1 MKNRILMTSLA
12 LLISLSAFAQ
22 TTRGNKQ
29 RPRTDDDL
37 RRELNIMMRKASND
51 AKKGKI
57 ADESIEAL
65 QRFSEQIKAIANKG
79 SAATEAELMWVL
91 NPDYPNVRAAYF
103 EDLKAEFKAG
113 KITQSQVNQVYRK
126 FYGVYRKTRSKA
138 VKSME
143 GFRQTVEGMTGLRY
157 EGRQKTPYFRQTFG
171 SAVSSIEKD
180 LDENGMAPM
189 TDEQK
194 QELYSEFSAVQKDVK
209 EADAATEAIDVLN
222 KQFADCPG
230 CTTTKAQ

>member
-1 MKNRILMTSLA
+1 MTSLA

-126 FYGVYRKTRSKA
+126 FY
-138 VKSME
+138 
-143 GFRQTVEGMTGLRY
+143 
-157 EGRQKTPYFRQTFG
+157 
-171 SAVSSIEKD
+171 EK
-180 LDENGMAPM
+180 
-189 TDEQK
+189 
-194 QELYSEFSAVQKDVK
+194 
-209 EADAATEAIDVLN
+209 
-222 KQFADCPG
+222 
-230 CTTTKAQ
+230 

>member
-103 EDLKAEFKAG
+103 EDLKAEFKA
-113 KITQSQVNQVYRK
+113 
-126 FYGVYRKTRSKA
+126 
-138 VKSME
+138 
-143 GFRQTVEGMTGLRY
+143 
-157 EGRQKTPYFRQTFG
+157 
-171 SAVSSIEKD
+171 
-180 LDENGMAPM
+180 
-189 TDEQK
+189 
-194 QELYSEFSAVQKDVK
+194 
-209 EADAATEAIDVLN
+209 
-222 KQFADCPG
+222 
-230 CTTTKAQ
+230 